1 MALSKIDQL
10 KSNDKLVFNTIVIYI
25 NSIVTIFVMLYVTR
39 VVVKYLGPND
49 FGLNNVISGVV
60 SMLTFISASMS
71 VSTQRYISHAL
82 GANDKVAIKS
92 IYSNS
97 FVIHLILAVLLVIVF
112 EVIGL
117 YFINYQLNIQSD
129 RYFAAHCLL
138 QFTILSTFFTITAT
152 PNDAAINAR
161 ENMSFLAV
169 LGIFEVALKLLVAVL
184 LQFFDGDRLILYG
197 FLLMVISIL
206 LRVIKWCYV
215 RKNYKE
221 FVVDRNYLER
231 SKMKE
236 LYHFAGWNL
245 FGALSV
251 VGKNQGFAI
260 AINMFFG
267 TLVNAAFAIS
277 NQVSGQ
283 LLFFSR
289 NLLKSMNPQIVKF
302 EGAGDRERMIN
313 LSYGACKF
321 GFILTAFMAIPFIF
335 EIDRI
340 LGLWL
345 TEVPEYTALFCQ
357 YMIISLLIGQ
367 LTIGLQTGVQAA
379 GQIKMYQFLV
389 GSIQLLNVPVY
400 FLLFYNGFKP
410 FYAVMAYCFFEFIAC
425 VVRLQIFNKITSS
438 SMWKYIREVTLP
450 QIIPTLVS
458 IIICTISVM
467 FIDHQLRFLVTFL
480 LSIPLFFVVTYK
492 LSLSHNEK
500 AYLSAL
506 LERFAGKLKYKLK

>member
-1 MALSKIDQL
+1 MGLGKIDQL

-82 GANDKVAIKS
+82 GAQDKDGIKS

-97 FVIHLILAVLLVIVF
+97 FVIHLILALLLVVLF
-112 EVIGL
+112 EIIGV
-117 YFINYQLNIQSD
+117 YFINYQLNIPPD

-138 QFTILSTFFTITAT
+138 QFTIISTFFTITAT

-161 ENMSFLAV
+161 ENMTFLAL
-169 LGIFEVALKLLVAVL
+169 LGIFEVALKLFVAIL
-184 LQFFDGDRLILYG
+184 LQFFEGDRLILYG

-206 LRVIKWCYV
+206 LRAIKWYYV

-221 FVVDRNYLER
+221 FEVDRKYVDR

-260 AINMFFG
+260 AINMFFS

-302 EGAGDRERMIN
+302 EGAGERDKMIN
-313 LSYGACKF
+313 LSFQACKF
-321 GFILTAFMAIPFIF
+321 GFILTAFIAIPFIF

-345 TEVPEYTALFCQ
+345 TEVPAYTALFCQ

-367 LTIGLQTGVQAA
+367 LTIGLQTAVQAA
-379 GQIKMYQFLV
+379 GKIKMYQFLV

-400 FLLFYNGFKP
+400 FLLFSYGYKP
-410 FYAVMAYCFFEFIAC
+410 FYAVIAYCIFEFIAC
-425 VVRLQIFNKITSS
+425 LVRLQIFNNITASS
-438 SMWKYIREVTLP
+438 LSTYVRRVTVP
-450 QIIPTLVS
+450 QLIPAVVS
-458 IIICTISVM
+458 VVVCAVIVTAV
-467 FIDHQLRFLVTFL
+467 DHEFRFLVTFL
-480 LSIPLFFVVTYK
+480 LSIPLFFVTTYM
-492 LSLSHNEK
+492 LSLNSAEK
-500 AYLSAL
+500 VYLSAL
-506 LERFAGKLKYKLK
+506 IQRVGGKLKYKLK